1 MCVGK
6 ILRPRITSVKTDI
19 ADNYFKTRIC
29 LQKLKNYTI
38 YGWCGV
44 VVLDAQVK

>member
-38 YGWCGV
+38 YGMCGV